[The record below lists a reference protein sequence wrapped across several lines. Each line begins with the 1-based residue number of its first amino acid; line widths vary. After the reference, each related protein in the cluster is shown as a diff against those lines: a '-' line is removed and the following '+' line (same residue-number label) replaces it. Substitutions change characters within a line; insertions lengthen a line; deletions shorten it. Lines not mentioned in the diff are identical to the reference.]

1 MNKKK
6 GFKKTKQEKKSR
18 KNTNDINEELT
29 KAVNFHAN
37 GNIEKAE
44 KIYEHLINEKNLN
57 NPILLNNYAIL
68 CKKKGKIEKTIQIL
82 QKCNELFPNYA
93 DAFCNLGNT
102 LKEQGKELTLAEA
115 YLKKSIELKPFSP
128 EAYLNLGFLYQ
139 QRGYHEKALDQFI
152 ELFKLEPE
160 HKLATY
166 FIISFIRIID
176 K

>member
-29 KAVNFHAN
+29 QAVNFHAN

-68 CKKKGKIEKTIQIL
+68 CKK
-82 QKCNELFPNYA
+82 
-93 DAFCNLGNT
+93 
-102 LKEQGKELTLAEA
+102 
-115 YLKKSIELKPFSP
+115 
-128 EAYLNLGFLYQ
+128 
-139 QRGYHEKALDQFI
+139 
-152 ELFKLEPE
+152 
-160 HKLATY
+160 
-166 FIISFIRIID
+166 
-176 K
+176 